1 MYNVQSMKRTPC
13 EYLLWNLLPAV
24 RNEIAR
30 SMITDFGLNQ
40 KEAAAK
46 LGITPA
52 AVCMYLSNKRG
63 NIKIRD
69 KKIINEIKVS
79 AENIIKDE
87 NIDLIKETCRL
98 CKIIK
103 PKGVFPFSNSKT
115 IDKTGDLLLC
125 KF

>member
-1 MYNVQSMKRTPC
+1 MKRVPC
-13 EYLLWNLLPAV
+13 EYILWNLLPAV

-30 SMITDFGLNQ
+30 SMVNNFGLNQ

-46 LGITPA
+46 LEITPA
-52 AVCMYLSNKRG
+52 AVCMYLSDKRG

-69 KKIINEIKVS
+69 KKIINEIQVS
-79 AENIIKDE
+79 AENIIKNE

-103 PKGVFPFSNSKT
+103 SKKLSPFSNYKT
-115 IDKTGDLLLC
+115 IDKTENLLLC